1 MKNIKYKIR
10 IFTFIAACTL
20 GLLLTQSHKAT
31 AQVHPDLETLLENL
45 NDNYTSVN
53 SVIPNRYDFTD
64 GETGYYIYSGG
75 SGMYW
80 YGNYISTS
88 LGGYIDYSNNTI
100 TTDGYFGGEG
110 KYFTRK
116 YPGLFVLAANL
127 NDVSAFSIN
136 GDLNGSGGSVD
147 GAELTSGNYKGFV
160 KRVYNNNTPSVNHL
174 IIVEN
179 DPAVSQT
186 YSSSHYS
193 DNHVINSLGNVTR
206 LYYLLYAGNNEY
218 YIDNA
223 ATQQIMDAFV
233 ALLRTDSI
241 PPNPVSNLVL
251 GEILNSS
258 ASVSFTAPS
267 DDDPTEPVNAYDVRL
282 STSPITSANYSSAPQ
297 YEQNLVPS
305 APGSTETFSL
315 NGLISETQYWLGIK
329 SMDEGQNYSGAVIT
343 SFTTGIDP
351 TIEVSVESMEF
362 EVVIGEGTSKS
373 FSISNAV
380 AGASPLSYS
389 INVEAPPINDF
400 HCYVTADSY
409 KVIEVNLH
417 TNQQETIDLSF
428 PVSQVDYARNSDN
441 VWASNTSYDE
451 IAVFSAK
458 DHSIKSELSLNNLFR
473 VCMPKYQDKAYL
485 VMYSNQTSVQIYNT
499 NSITLVNSYALPIS
513 GQPDDVEITPDGSKI
528 CVVDNN
534 AFYVFDAT
542 NGELLNNFNLD
553 YFPANN
559 FIISNDGD
567 YAYCY
572 NPNYGAITK
581 LNLSSGEESYVTIS
595 YEVSA
600 LSLSPDDQ
608 TLFVGYNY
616 GTNIT
621 LISTQNMQQINSLN
635 KTESSTTTD
644 LHVSED
650 GKYLYCLSRYDNNI
664 TTFNLTTSQIV
675 STASVGNNTYS
686 FAFPGGFDDYISV
699 NPAEGLLP
707 ANQEH
712 DILVSI
718 SSDGL
723 LPGIY
728 NSFLHI
734 QSNDPASPLITI
746 PVVLS
751 AKDILGPDFNIAFFQ
766 NHYLSSK
773 LKVLVFA
780 REPLPELP
788 GLSAGSDNVEVEML
802 DSLHHIY
809 NASYKLS
816 STQNITF
823 TVSGVDSVGN
833 ASSFERVLSSTLA
846 LKNTALV
853 ANYPNAE
860 VNVNFGSESFI
871 NDTYVTIWKEEIN
884 GETIYHIGPETMQTD
899 VPATLSISWV
909 GAMKQVATPEN
920 LAIYQWDTDTET
932 WVEMPSLINRQGE
945 QVVADID
952 KLGVYKIGANEN
964 THSLDAPSG
973 NSLAETVQASPNPFS
988 GITTINYQNPEEG
1001 QVQISLYDIAGNKI
1015 STLLNEY
1022 QPEGINTLSLDG
1034 KLLENG
1040 IYFCR
1045 IKTSNGKLTQ
1055 RLVKIN

>member
-20 GLLLTQSHKAT
+20 GLLLTQSQKAT
-31 AQVHPDLETLLENL
+31 AQVHPDLETLLEDL
-45 NDNYTSVN
+45 NENYTSVN
-53 SVIPNRYDFTD
+53 SIIPNRYDFTD

-80 YGNYISTS
+80 YGNYITTS

-100 TTDGYFGGEG
+100 TTDGNFGGEG

-116 YPGLFVLAANL
+116 YAGLFVLAANL
-127 NDVSAFSIN
+127 DNISTFSIS
-136 GDLNGSGGSVD
+136 GDLNGYGGSVD

-160 KRVYNNNTPSVNHL
+160 KRVYNNNSPSVNHL

-186 YSSSHYS
+186 YSSSYYS

-218 YIDNA
+218 YINNA
-223 ATQQIMDAFV
+223 ATQEIMDAFV

-251 GEILNSS
+251 SEILNSS

-267 DDDPTEPVNAYDVRL
+267 DDDPTEPVSAYDVRL
-282 STSPITSANYSSAPQ
+282 STFPITSANYFGAPE

-315 NGLISETQYWLGIK
+315 TDLISETQYWLGIK

-351 TIEVSVESMEF
+351 TIAVSVESMEF
-362 EVVIGEGTSKS
+362 EVVIGEETSKG
-373 FSISNAV
+373 FSISNAMTD
-380 AGASPLSYS
+380 ASPLSYS
-389 INVEAPPINDF
+389 ISVEAPPINDF
-400 HCYVTADSY
+400 LCYVPIDNH
-409 KVIEVNLH
+409 KLVEVNLQ
-417 TNQQETIDLSF
+417 TNMQETIDLTF
-428 PVSQVDYARNSDN
+428 PASQVDYARNSDD

-451 IAVFSAK
+451 IAVISAK
-458 DHSIKSELSLNNLFR
+458 DHSIKSELSLNNLYR

-485 VMYSNQTSVQIYNT
+485 VFYSNQTSVQVYST

-513 GQPDDVEITPDGSKI
+513 GQPDDVELTPDGSKI
-528 CVVDNN
+528 CVVDYYD
-534 AFYVFDAT
+534 FYVFDAT
-542 NGELLNNFNLD
+542 NGELLNSINLD

-559 FIISNDGD
+559 FIISHDGNF
-567 YAYCY
+567 AYCY
-572 NPNYGAITK
+572 NPNYGAIMK
-581 LNLSSGEESYVTIS
+581 LNLNSGEESYVNTS

-600 LSLSPDDQ
+600 VSLSPDDQ
-608 TLFVGYNY
+608 ILYVGYY
-616 GTNIT
+616 YYTNIT
-621 LISTQNMQQINSLN
+621 VINTQNMQQINNLN

-650 GKYLYCLSRYDNNI
+650 GKTLYCLSRYDNNI

-675 STASVGNNTYS
+675 STASVGSNTYS

-707 ANQEH
+707 ANQEQE
-712 DILVSI
+712 ILVSI

-728 NSFLHI
+728 NSYLHI
-734 QSNDPASPLITI
+734 QSNDPDSPLITI

-751 AKDILGPDFNIAFFQ
+751 AKDIIGPDFNIAFFQ
-766 NHYLSSK
+766 NHYLSSN
-773 LKVLVFA
+773 LKVLIFA

-802 DSLHHIY
+802 DSLNHIY
-809 NASYKLS
+809 NANYKLS

-823 TVSGVDSVGN
+823 TVSGTDSVGN
-833 ASSFERVLSSTLA
+833 TSSFERVLSSTLA
-846 LKNTALV
+846 LKNTAV
-853 ANYPNAE
+853 AANYPNAE
-860 VNVNFGSESFI
+860 VNVNFDPGTFI
-871 NDTYVTIWKEEIN
+871 NNTYVTIWKESMN
-884 GETIYHIGPETMQTD
+884 SETIYHIGPETMQTD
-899 VPATLSISWV
+899 VPATLSISWTD
-909 GAMKQVATPEN
+909 AMKQVAKPAY
-920 LAIYQWDTDTET
+920 LAIYRWDADTET
-932 WVEMPSLINRQGE
+932 WVEMPSLINRQHE
-945 QVVADID
+945 QVIAEID
-952 KLGVYKIGANEN
+952 KLGVYKIGINEN

-973 NSLAETVQASPNPFS
+973 INLAQTVQASPNPFS

-1001 QVQISLYDIAGNKI
+1001 QVQISIFNIAGNKI
-1015 STLLNEY
+1015 STILNEY
-1022 QPEGINTLSLDG
+1022 QPEGINTFSLDG
-1034 KLLENG
+1034 RFLENG

-1045 IKTSNGKLTQ
+1045 INTAGGELIQ